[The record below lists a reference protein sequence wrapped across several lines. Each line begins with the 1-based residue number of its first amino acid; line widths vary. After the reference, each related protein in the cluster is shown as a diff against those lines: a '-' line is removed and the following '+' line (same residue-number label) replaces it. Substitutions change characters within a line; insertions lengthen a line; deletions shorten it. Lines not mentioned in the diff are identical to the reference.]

1 MMTNLAKNFNVK
13 LCRLTRR
20 TISFNGHTCDLSL
33 STLHPLYYI
42 ILTGIHALAAVIFN
56 ETGDNSQSSRQ
67 ISLLLQYLKSALDSS
82 AADEI
87 LYGRAGYLFSLL
99 FVKNHV
105 SKDLLEGVEI
115 DLAMRKVFDEILG
128 SGKKHLGSAQ
138 R

>member
-1 MMTNLAKNFNVK
+1 MIVMTNLARNLNVN
-13 LCRLTRR
+13 LCRLTHRM
-20 TISFNGHTCDLSL
+20 IDFNGTLVTYSEPSL
-33 STLHPLYYI
+33 L
-42 ILTGIHALAAVIFN
+42 LTGIHALAAVIFN

-105 SKDLLEGVEI
+105 SKELLEGVEI
-115 DLAMRKVFDEILG
+115 DLTMRKVFDEILE
-128 SGKKHLGSAQ
+128 SGKKQLGSAP